1 MLRRASPTPP
11 VTSQS
16 CCCGSSSSCN
26 KRRTRQRPMLSPLPL
41 QPSSVFNVP
50 HSCSHLHLH
59 PFQAALLWQ
68 QQQLQQEAYAAAA
81 DAEPSPERRRRE
93 LEAALDFVPPTG
105 PQYMYNEGTGMLYT
119 LGECGG
125 VGGQHLCEEL
135 QVWPVA

>member
-1 MLRRASPTPP
+1 
-11 VTSQS
+11 
-16 CCCGSSSSCN
+16 
-26 KRRTRQRPMLSPLPL
+26 MLSPLPL
-41 QPSSVFNVP
+41 NPSSTFSIAY
-50 HSCSHLHLH
+50 SCTPLRSPSHLALH
-59 PFQAALLWQ
+59 PFQAAILWQ

-93 LEAALDFVPPTG
+93 LEAAMDCVPPTG

-125 VGGQHLCEEL
+125 VEGQRLCEGL